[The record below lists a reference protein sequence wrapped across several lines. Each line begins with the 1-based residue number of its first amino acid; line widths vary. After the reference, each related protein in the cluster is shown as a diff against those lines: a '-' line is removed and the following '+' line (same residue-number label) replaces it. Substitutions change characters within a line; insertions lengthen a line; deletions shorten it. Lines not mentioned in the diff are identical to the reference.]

1 LSTVRTPVPAPARTA
16 GGIPGPRL
24 GAAALTL
31 AGALFVAYPAVRPWH
46 DETTA
51 AGALASLGSGAWVAS
66 HLFAILGF
74 ILLPVG
80 PLALRD
86 AVRDTAAGRIAGV
99 ALLAAWIGV
108 GLTLPYYGAEDF
120 GLHAMAR
127 RAAAGESFDLV
138 AMVDEF
144 RFAPVAAT
152 TFALGLITLGVA
164 AVLVAV
170 AVWRS
175 GTLARYGGI
184 AFAVA
189 FALFVPQFYTPA
201 AVRVGHG
208 VLVAVGCVWL
218 AATLWRASPA
228 PRAA

>member
-1 LSTVRTPVPAPARTA
+1 MSIAPSRR
-16 GGIPGPRL
+16 P
-24 GAAALTL
+24 GAAALVL

-51 AGALASLGSGAWVAS
+51 DGALASLGSAAWVAS

-80 PLALRD
+80 LLALRD

-99 ALLAAWIGV
+99 ALLAAWVGI

-127 RAAAGESFDLV
+127 RVEAGESFDLV

-152 TFALGLITLGVA
+152 TFGLGLVTLGVA

-175 GTLARYGGI
+175 GTLARSGGI

-201 AVRVGHG
+201 AVRIGHG

>member
-1 LSTVRTPVPAPARTA
+1 MSTARTPS
-16 GGIPGPRL
+16 PRL
-24 GAAALTL
+24 GAAALVL

-51 AGALASLGSGAWVAS
+51 AGALASLGSAAWVAS

-80 PLALRD
+80 LLALRD
-86 AVRDTAAGRIAGV
+86 AVRDTPAGRIAGV
-99 ALLAAWIGV
+99 ALLAAWVGI

-127 RAAAGESFDLV
+127 RVAAGESFDLV

-152 TFALGLITLGVA
+152 TFGLGLITLGVA

-175 GTLARYGGI
+175 GTLARSGGI
-184 AFAVA
+184 VFAVA

-201 AVRVGHG
+201 AVRIGHG

-218 AATLWRASPA
+218 AATLWRAPA
-228 PRAA
+228 PRS